1 MQQHFDSRITCFAKM
16 LLSKT
21 SNTPITVQYKKSVYK
36 KWRHTIA
43 VCQNLS
49 INATIYLTH
58 YTHPQKLCKDK
69 IFITDVLNTK
79 QNRVYDKEL
88 SLIVKQDDPEGI

>member
-1 MQQHFDSRITCFAKM
+1 METYNCS
-16 LLSKT
+16 LSK
-21 SNTPITVQYKKSVYK
+21 SVNKCY
-36 KWRHTIA
+36 
-43 VCQNLS
+43 N
-49 INATIYLTH
+49 IYLTH